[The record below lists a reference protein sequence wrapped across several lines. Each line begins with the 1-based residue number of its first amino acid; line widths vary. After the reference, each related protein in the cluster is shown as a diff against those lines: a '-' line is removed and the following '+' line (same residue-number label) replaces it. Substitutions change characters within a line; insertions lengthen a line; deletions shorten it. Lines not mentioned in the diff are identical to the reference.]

1 MAQLKH
7 RPFNADRFLD
17 KFKGNEAALTAYLDN
32 WQGQIE
38 GLPDPFEVDPFK
50 DFLKY
55 PPEDHQPFNEMVE
68 GLYRAYDLCTV
79 YGEEHMREA
88 AERNHSLLAEVHDI
102 PREIYALRLLV
113 EDTVTFELAQNL
125 NYAQQIDQF
134 STYKGREAR
143 QINDV
148 TTAIPL
154 FEAQLQALFNERK
167 GSDKVM
173 VKHFTDGEVLNFLIY
188 HEERVKAEIQLQE
201 DGTTLT
207 VQPLIFRPARQDFI
221 SYFPGEGKIQIDNPS
236 PKERDAMRKAFGEV
250 CLGDADFFEEEGS
263 DLTINLAPLAA
274 PDFSF
279 ELDEGDTAHLKE
291 IDYTLPQEHAPTINV
306 RSKDTLSTL
315 ASLGLRTGLE
325 DGTIKSAK
333 IKLIMPDNKRGK
345 TIQLRAPN
353 KLSFNRATQADR
365 VMEYLN
371 RWNLIQE

>member
-55 PPEDHQPFNEMVE
+55 PPEDHEPFNRMVE

-79 YGEEHMREA
+79 YGEEHMRDA
-88 AERNHSLLAEVHDI
+88 AERNHSPLVAVHDI
-102 PREIYALRLLV
+102 PREIYALRLQV
-113 EDTVTFELAQNL
+113 EDPVTFELAQNL
-125 NYAQQIDQF
+125 SYAQQIDQF
-134 STYKGREAR
+134 ATYKGQEPR
-143 QINDV
+143 QIGDLD
-148 TTAIPL
+148 TAIPL
-154 FEAQLQALFNERK
+154 FEAGLQALFSERK

-173 VKHFTDGEVLNFLIY
+173 VRHFTDGDVLNFLIY

-221 SYFPGEGKIQIDNPS
+221 SYFPAEGKIQIDNPS
-236 PKERDAMRKAFGEV
+236 PKERDAMRRSFGEV
-250 CLGDADFFEEEGS
+250 CLGDADFFEAEGS
-263 DLTINLAPLAA
+263 DITINLNPLKA

-279 ELDEGDTAHLKE
+279 ELDDGDAAFLKE
-291 IDYTLPQEHAPTINV
+291 IDYTLPQEHVPKINI
-306 RSKDTLSTL
+306 RSNDTLTTL
-315 ASLGLRTGLE
+315 GTLGLRPGLL
-325 DGTIKSAK
+325 DGTIKSAR
-333 IKLIMPDNKRGK
+333 IKLLLPGNKRGK
-345 TIQLRAPN
+345 TIQLKAPN